1 MKPVIHSELLN
12 TILDVIGESAVTEI
26 LGDDD
31 GSNNQQRKLK
41 ILLAEDGIVN
51 QRVAVGLLERRGHAV
66 VVANN
71 GREALEK
78 LDTQPFDLVL
88 MDVHMPKMDG
98 YEATLAIRRLEQRS
112 GTHMPIIAMT
122 ANAMKGDRER
132 CLEAGMDGYLA
143 KPVKPSQLFAVID
156 EMIND

>member
-1 MKPVIHSELLN
+1 M
-12 TILDVIGESAVTEI
+12 GESAVTEI
-26 LGDDD
+26 LASDDRP
-31 GSNNQQRKLK
+31 NRQQRALN

-66 VVANN
+66 VIANN
-71 GREALEK
+71 GREALEALEK
-78 LDTQPFDLVL
+78 QLFDLVL
-88 MDVHMPKMDG
+88 MDVHMPEMDG
-98 YEATLAIRRLEQRS
+98 YEATAAIRQSEQQS
-112 GTHMPIIAMT
+112 GEHMPIIAMT

-143 KPVKPSQLFAVID
+143 KPVKPGQLFAVID